1 MNSKGHPT
9 EPSAASKAAHLPG
22 KRARRNLVALGSA
35 AVLAVYAAGFL
46 RTASAAS
53 RLAASER
60 KRPAV
65 PRVALAPAVAT
76 APAKLRSGQPPAV
89 VPPAEPAPAA
99 PAPAVAIVPP
109 VSKPAPVVAAAVVPV
124 EVAAV
129 PAAPTPVPAESPA
142 ASAPLAPPV
151 SVVAAAPAPVAP
163 AVAAKPA
170 APTFKDGI
178 FFGWGHCRH
187 GDLQASVEI
196 KGGRIVASAIA
207 QCFTRY
213 SQNVIAAL
221 PPEVVE
227 RQSNNVDWVSGA
239 TESSDAF
246 FYAVGEALK
255 QAK

>member
-9 EPSAASKAAHLPG
+9 EPSAASKAAHHLG

-46 RTASAAS
+46 RTAAAAS

-76 APAKLRSGQPPAV
+76 APAKLRSSQ
-89 VPPAEPAPAA
+89 PPAEPAPAA
-99 PAPAVAIVPP
+99 PAPAVATVPP
-109 VSKPAPVVAAAVVPV
+109 VSKPVPVVAAAVVPV

-142 ASAPLAPPV
+142 VSAPVAPQVP
-151 SVVAAAPAPVAP
+151 VVAAAPAPVAP

-196 KGGRIVASAIA
+196 KGGKIVASAIA

>member
-1 MNSKGHPT
+1 MAPGVS
-9 EPSAASKAAHLPG
+9 PSA
-22 KRARRNLVALGSA
+22 
-35 AVLAVYAAGFL
+35 
-46 RTASAAS
+46 
-53 RLAASER
+53 
-60 KRPAV
+60 
-65 PRVALAPAVAT
+65 AVAT
-76 APAKLRSGQPPAV
+76 APAKFSSSLPAAALPVQATPAAAPAV
-89 VPPAEPAPAA
+89 TPVPPAPT
-99 PAPAVAIVPP
+99 
-109 VSKPAPVVAAAVVPV
+109 PAPVVAAAAVPA
-124 EVAAV
+124 VAAV
-129 PAAPTPVPAESPA
+129 PRTPAPVPAESPTPP
-142 ASAPLAPPV
+142 APVIPPEPAVAPP
-151 SVVAAAPAPVAP
+151 PAPVAP
-163 AVAAKPA
+163 AVAATPA

-178 FFGWGHCRH
+178 FYGWGHCRH

-221 PPEVVE
+221 PPEVVQ

>member
-1 MNSKGHPT
+1 VNSKGHPT
-9 EPSAASKAAHLPG
+9 EPPAASKAAHLPG
-22 KRARRNLVALGSA
+22 KRARRNLIALGSA

-76 APAKLRSGQPPAV
+76 APAKLRSSQPPAE
-89 VPPAEPAPAA
+89 PAPAPAA
-99 PAPAVAIVPP
+99 PAPAVAAVPP
-109 VSKPAPVVAAAVVPV
+109 VSKPAPVLAAAVVPV

-129 PAAPTPVPAESPA
+129 PAAPTPAPAESPA
-142 ASAPLAPPV
+142 APAPLAPPV
-151 SVVAAAPAPVAP
+151 PVVAAAPAPVAP
-163 AVAAKPA
+163 AAAAKPA